1 VSVDSVLPILLEAG
15 DALVVEDH
23 GDRIGAGPW
32 ARWLA
37 SAVVPDESSARAERG
52 RTLARAGAVDSV
64 TLGPGAIGA
73 RVTGSTGTLYDVS
86 IEAPPVSARTWQ
98 EATRAAR
105 GRSGLAAAVQG
116 RAQSVHLAH
125 LMTTEHGAALAP
137 SPAEVRRSC
146 TCPDA
151 DYTGGCKHVA
161 AVAFAVADAID
172 RDPSLFL
179 RWRGCAPAEVPA
191 ARSRDRWAAG
201 PLPEP
206 RPVRALPP
214 GAVLKRLGRSG
225 IRVAGVD
232 LVEALAPA
240 YAAFAATRREAPD
253 GA

>member
-1 VSVDSVLPILLEAG
+1 MRAEGVLPILLDAG
-15 DALVVEDH
+15 DALVVEDD

-32 ARWLA
+32 ARWLS

-52 RTLARAGAVDSV
+52 RTLGRAGAVDSV
-64 TLGPGAIGA
+64 TLGPGRIAA
-73 RVTGSTGTLYDVS
+73 RVTGSTGTLYAVAID
-86 IEAPPVSARTWQ
+86 APPVPARAWQ
-98 EATRAAR
+98 ETTRAAR
-105 GRSGLAAAVQG
+105 GRSGLAAAVEG

-125 LMTTEHGAALAP
+125 LMTTEHGASLAP

-151 DYTGGCKHVA
+151 DYSGACKHVA

-179 RWRGCAPAEVPA
+179 RWRGCEPVEAPA
-191 ARSRDRWAAG
+191 ARSRDRWEAG

-225 IRVAGVD
+225 IRGAGVD

-240 YAAFAATRREAPD
+240 YAAFAATRREARN